1 MNDVTVLG
9 EQERTSRGRVRC
21 DYCGRAIAKGTR
33 YYEQRCT
40 AYRDIWTWRTCPVCA
55 DAYAHVEA
63 WVDPDY
69 HYDDPI
75 GPEDYREWANEVM
88 GDIGFYN
95 ADQFICVIGEH
106 VNDLVG
112 VFADGLTEDAAEAA
126 EADRTHP
133 LNNPDAI
140 AAFIWRMRTS
150 TALHPH
156 GIPNI

>member
-33 YYEQRCT
+33 YYEQRCA

-55 DAYAHVEA
+55 DAWAHVEA

-75 GPEDYREWANEVM
+75 GPEDYRMWADEVM
-88 GDIGFYN
+88 EESGSYD
-95 ADQFICVIGEH
+95 ADRFVRAIAENVS
-106 VNDLVG
+106 NLVAL
-112 VFADGLTEDAAEAA
+112 FADALAEEVTKA
-126 EADRTHP
+126 EKADRARP
-133 LNNPDAI
+133 LDNPDAI